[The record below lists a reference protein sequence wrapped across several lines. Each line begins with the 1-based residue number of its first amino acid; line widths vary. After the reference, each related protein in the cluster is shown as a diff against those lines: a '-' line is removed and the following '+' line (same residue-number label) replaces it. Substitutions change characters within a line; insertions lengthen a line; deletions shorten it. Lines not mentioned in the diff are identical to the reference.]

1 MNKLLKESSP
11 HRLHAPA
18 LLLLASCLLLSAC
31 ETMPVMRKAEDLVQV
46 MMVKVRSKGE
56 RRLAEPEQVARDLS
70 CSAPGAAQVRFE
82 SSAVLPERPKAG
94 SEINH
99 RLVVAACPLPG
110 EPVAGTLTRRFTHL
124 GRTLFQ
130 DSGPYTLKPGRWS
143 IDVFIGIPAQAGPG
157 PYRLEV
163 RFERRGLQ
171 LETGSDFTV
180 LAP

>member
-1 MNKLLKESSP
+1 MMNKPSTCLL
-11 HRLHAPA
+11 RAPLVA
-18 LLLLASCLLLSAC
+18 LLASCLLFSAC

-46 MMVKVRSKGE
+46 VMVKVRSKGE
-56 RRLAEPEQVARDLS
+56 KRLADPAQVARDLS
-70 CSAPGAAQVRFE
+70 CGAPGAVPARFE
-82 SSAVLPERPKAG
+82 ASDVLPERPKPG
-94 SEINH
+94 SEVNH
-99 RLVVAACPLPG
+99 RLVVAACSLPG
-110 EPVAGTLTRRFTHL
+110 DAMAGTLTRRFTHL

-130 DSGPYTLKPGRWS
+130 DSEPFTLKPGRWS

-171 LETGSDFTV
+171 LDTSSEFTV